1 MSKINKSSKSANS
14 PKNQMSRAIPP
25 QTPAKEPQK
34 LELVKVIS
42 PAPKSTEDQTQDQS
56 KSVVTPE
63 TPKDKGLAKVLEVSS
78 KEQLKEQL
86 LEPTNLAEL
95 EEGDGSSA
103 EKLQPIPPATESMQ
117 YRAIGVVQG
126 HYIPTEDQ
134 FSKGQIISPDGTTV
148 DAVLLGKVISIVKKR
163 LDLAKDYLWVV
174 YPRTRDKDGE
184 LHVQIAGV
192 WAPVEMGKSEHPI
205 DPGVEDGYFSV
216 RGEVIRQ
223 SLEENSVLVKVKRAD
238 QKLDKARSKFK
249 LRLSGI
255 LPDNAVGHF
264 WNINVQRQGNE
275 LNILDGEAIAPIARK
290 PPRKPT
296 RSPYKGGNKP
306 QFNSAKPVKR
316 TSQAGSDSVTGVQTK
331 PSRPRPTTEKPS
343 RPVKRPKDE

>member
-14 PKNQMSRAIPP
+14 PKSQISKAIPS

-42 PAPKSTEDQTQDQS
+42 PGPKLTEDQSQP
-56 KSVVTPE
+56 VATPANQGE
-63 TPKDKGLAKVLEVSS
+63 NESAKVTEMLSQAQSLAAPPLETA
-78 KEQLKEQL
+78 
-86 LEPTNLAEL
+86 PL
-95 EEGDGSSA
+95 EESDDSRD
-103 EKLQPIPPATESMQ
+103 KLQPIPPATESMQ
-117 YRAIGVVQG
+117 YRAIGVIQG
-126 HYIPTEDQ
+126 HYIPIEEQ
-134 FSKGQIISPDGTTV
+134 FSKGQIVSPDGTTV

-192 WAPVEMGKSEHPI
+192 WAPVEMGKSDHPI

-238 QKLDKARSKFK
+238 EKLDKARSKFK
-249 LRLSGI
+249 VRLSGI
-255 LPDNAVGHF
+255 LPDNATGYF

-275 LNILDGEAIAPIARK
+275 LNILDGEAIAPIVRK

-316 TSQAGSDSVTGVQTK
+316 TSQAGSEPDTGAQVK
-331 PSRPRPTTEKPS
+331 PSRPRPSTEKPS
-343 RPVKRPKDE
+343 RPIKRPKTNE